1 MENLKKKIENK
12 LIEKKDK
19 LLNKNLKVGKHP
31 ILKAIGL
38 YGGCEIIKN
47 LFPTVGFFASIGAFI
62 YYFNNVCLPFIR
74 KQELKFID
82 KALKN
87 RKNKVEPEKEKSDTY
102 VKSFTNKIKNLYVTS
117 KDKFIRT
124 FKVAKDTN
132 GKQMISGSYRLSS
145 YEMVDNRLEL
155 PKNRTAEQKDK
166 IKTYK
171 RK

>member
-1 MENLKKKIENK
+1 MKNLNEKIENK

-47 LFPTVGFFASIGAFI
+47 LFPTVGVVASIGAFI

-82 KALKN
+82 KTLKN
-87 RKNKVEPEKEKSDTY
+87 KKNKVEPKNEKTDSY

-124 FKVAKDTN
+124 FKVEKDI
-132 GKQMISGSYRLSS
+132 KCISLFKFDFCSIRLC
-145 YEMVDNRLEL
+145 
-155 PKNRTAEQKDK
+155 KD
-166 IKTYK
+166 
-171 RK
+171 